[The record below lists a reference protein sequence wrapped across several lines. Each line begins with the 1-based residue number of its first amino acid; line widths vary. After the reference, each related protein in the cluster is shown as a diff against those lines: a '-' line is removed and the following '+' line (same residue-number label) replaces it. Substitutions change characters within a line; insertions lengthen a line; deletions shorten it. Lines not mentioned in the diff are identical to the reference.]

1 MRAGALRNVTSAMAS
16 IDLGTGAAAPD
27 ATPGAAGDLIKDTTS
42 QDFAKD
48 VLEASR
54 EAPVLVDF
62 WAPWCGPCRQLTPVL
77 EASVKAAKGAIRLVK
92 MNIDEHPEIAGQLG
106 VQSIPAVFAFSQG
119 RPVDGFMGA
128 LPESQ
133 IKAFIKRILGDAD
146 PAAALDDVIEQ
157 AEALLA
163 DGAVSEAASA
173 FATVLQQE
181 PDNARAMGGMIK
193 CLIGSGETERA
204 RQTLDAVTDEMAEDP
219 AIASARAALELAE
232 QTADLGD
239 IDPLERAIVADPN
252 DHRSRFD
259 LALAL
264 NAQSDRLGAIDHLVE
279 IVRRDRDWNEGA
291 ARQQLL
297 TFFEAWGPTDPM
309 TVEGRR
315 RLSAVLFS

>member
-1 MRAGALRNVTSAMAS
+1 MAN
-16 IDLGTGAAAPD
+16 IDLGLGGAA
-27 ATPGAAGDLIKDTTS
+27 PGASPEAAGDLIKDTTT

-48 VLEASR
+48 VIEASR
-54 EAPVLVDF
+54 DAPVLVDF

-92 MNIDEHPEIAGQLG
+92 MNIDDHPEIAGQLG

-133 IKAFIKRILGDAD
+133 IKAFIKRILGDSD
-146 PAAALDDVIEQ
+146 PSAAVEEVLEQ
-157 AEALLA
+157 AEKLLGE
-163 DGAVSEAASA
+163 GAVSDAAEM
-173 FATVLQQE
+173 FAAVLQQDPE
-181 PDNARAMGGMIK
+181 NAGAMGGMIK
-193 CLIGSGETERA
+193 CLVQSGETERA
-204 RQTLDAVTDEMAEDP
+204 RETLDAVTDEMAKDP

-239 IDPLERAIVADPN
+239 IGPLEEAILSDPN
-252 DHRSRFD
+252 NHQSRFD
-259 LALAL
+259 LAVAL
-264 NAQSDRLGAIDHLVE
+264 NARHDRLGAIEHLVE
-279 IVRRDRDWNEGA
+279 IVKRDREWNEGE

-315 RLSAVLFS
+315 QLSAVLFS